1 MNTSDD
7 LKVEFGSVYPR
18 VEAVAEKFLDLT
30 PEQATRK
37 AAKGELPFP
46 VFRIGSAKSP
56 WLVDVKT
63 LADFVEKHAI
73 IAKQTHK
80 LNV

>member
-1 MNTSDD
+1 MAVADD
-7 LKVEFGSVYPR
+7 LKIEFGSVYPR
-18 VEAVAEKFLDLT
+18 VENVAAKFLDLT

-46 VFRIGSAKSP
+46 VFRVGSAKSP

-63 LADFVEKHAI
+63 LADFIEKQAI
-73 IAKQTHK
+73 IAKQSHRSI
-80 LNV
+80 